1 MVKTRLK
8 KFKKIIAVIFAAL
21 LHFSSVW
28 NVGAAQ
34 AGADVSQ
41 SPEKYES
48 QSVLDDLAGMTID
61 GKDFSLADF
70 PKNTKDSPRILTFV
84 EYCYAY
90 NADMRGYYGLY
101 IYLYNPQQIAFECIN
116 GKNKLEMLAG
126 DMQNYQK
133 YDLQLLS
140 VTTQAGY
147 ESRFYKFK
155 VVFTET
161 QRAEVLQAL
170 NSESRVYN
178 INGIE
183 LLDPNWVNY
192 PNAHDY
198 PVGGTD
204 SNGNPLG
211 MTYTYTGYAAGYG
224 EKGTSEATLNCKVDG
239 LETVTLEA
247 KHTTYRPTG
256 TAYSE
261 GYKQY
266 AVRDSL
272 SSVYFAVPKNLR
284 NYYDDLQAVHA
295 TWLEAETAPMLVT
308 GNKDVYDNFFNF
320 IGDKLY
326 YGAPD
331 SYCPIYKVQNTTQTH
346 WGEVAPWVEP
356 NLFGLI
362 LPTIRYATGN
372 YFEVFE
378 ETGEDIPNG
387 LSYSITGQDRYVEQL
402 NWLFYAPGGIDV
414 ADRYCVS
421 SEELYNWAYNTFAE
435 ITKGTGIDYSK
446 QVEQDNALKEELE
459 NPSYDPW
466 SPVVP
471 SNPILAPNYP
481 IMYFGQAELKNG
493 NGLYLPLLDRLA
505 DSYREE
511 TITSDTEYSI
521 TSNEWGVKNW
531 WWFISWY
538 EQQIGDPTNVRA
550 IYEVTDEDFKSNDKK
565 TICERLLIS
574 ELDYED
580 FKEYYEGNK
589 ANNRIYLFRFDKSEF
604 ISTELFE
611 STKGGATIDTNAYF
625 CKEKI
630 YLDFDI
636 IDITVTKNG
645 EEFVIGCVMSP
656 LDIFPSTTPPP
667 LTTSDMPE
675 WWIPALITE
684 IVLIVSFI
692 GVVLIKRFIKE
703 KFRK

>member
-21 LHFSSVW
+21 LHFSSMW

-34 AGADVSQ
+34 AGADVSRT
-41 SPEKYES
+41 PENYES

-101 IYLYNPQQIAFECIN
+101 IYLYNPQQIAFECVN

-170 NSESRVYN
+170 NAEIRVYN
-178 INGIE
+178 ISGIE

-239 LETVTLEA
+239 LETVSLEV

-266 AVRDSL
+266 VVRDSL

-320 IGDKLY
+320 IGDKIY
-326 YGAPD
+326 YGASD
-331 SYCPIYKVQNTTQTH
+331 SYCPIYKVQNTTHTA

-356 NLFGLI
+356 DLFGHI
-362 LPTIRYATGN
+362 IPTISYAMGN
-372 YFEVFE
+372 HSAAIQ
-378 ETGEDIPNG
+378 ETGENIPNG

-402 NWLFYAPGGIDV
+402 NWLFYARGGIDV

-435 ITKGTGIDYSK
+435 ITKGTGIDYGK

-481 IMYFGQAELKNG
+481 IMYFEQAELKNG

-521 TSNEWGVKNW
+521 TSNEWVVKNW
-531 WWFISWY
+531 WWIISWY
-538 EQQIGDPTNVRA
+538 EQQIGDSTNVRA

-574 ELDYED
+574 ELDYEN
-580 FKEYYEGNK
+580 FKQYFEENK
-589 ANNRIYLFRFDKSEF
+589 ASNRIYLFRFDKSEF
-604 ISTELFE
+604 ISTELVE
-611 STKGGATIDTNAYF
+611 LTKGTSTIDTNAYF

-692 GVVLIKRFIKE
+692 GVVLIKRFIRE